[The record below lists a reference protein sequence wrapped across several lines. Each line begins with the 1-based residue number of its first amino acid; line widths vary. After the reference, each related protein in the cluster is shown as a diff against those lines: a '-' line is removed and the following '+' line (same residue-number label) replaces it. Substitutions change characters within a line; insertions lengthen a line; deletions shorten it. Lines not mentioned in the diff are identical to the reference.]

1 MGRIVPGSVSV
12 DATATRALENSR
24 LEPAECFIGD
34 AKQAAQVIALPRVF
48 FPRDYFGVFTW
59 RINQT
64 RNTLE
69 VVFVGSPCF
78 TRMGMVCADTHGL
91 ILAVALVHTSSQL
104 TLDWRTRQYP
114 ACPTWPA
121 VP

>member
-48 FPRDYFGVFTW
+48 FSRDYCGVLTW
-59 RINQT
+59 RVNQT

-69 VVFVGSPCF
+69 VVFVGSLCF
-78 TRMGMVCADTHGL
+78 TRIGMV
-91 ILAVALVHTSSQL
+91 
-104 TLDWRTRQYP
+104 
-114 ACPTWPA
+114 
-121 VP
+121 